1 MAHRIESAL
10 ISGEASAEVMLR
22 RVDREPV
29 PFLVVGRR
37 VILDGK
43 PHIVGVGTDLTERKF
58 AERAIKRLNTE
69 LERRV
74 AERTSQLS
82 AALNE
87 RPGNELGRPG
97 RAEPGQGVRGD
108 NDSQSSVDSGSDS
121 LSSSSASGISP

>member
-1 MAHRIESAL
+1 
-10 ISGEASAEVMLR
+10 
-22 RVDREPV
+22 
-29 PFLVVGRR
+29 VV
-37 VILDGK
+37 LDGK

-87 RPGNELGRPG
+87 LESFSYSVSHDLRAPLRVLLAQCAQVAIGQRLHELLDLVTRQKAAQQRYTRGALARLEQVQAEKQQQRQREDFHQSRPKG
-97 RAEPGQGVRGD
+97 
-108 NDSQSSVDSGSDS
+108 
-121 LSSSSASGISP
+121 

>member
-1 MAHRIESAL
+1 MLWNRFVSELTGLPDAQLLNAEAESLVIPEQEPVMAHRIESAL
-10 ISGEASAEVMLR
+10 LTGEASAEVMLR
-22 RVDREPV
+22 RNDKEPV

-74 AERTSQLS
+74 FCKKTGGNQ
-82 AALNE
+82 
-87 RPGNELGRPG
+87 RPGGLTR
-97 RAEPGQGVRGD
+97 
-108 NDSQSSVDSGSDS
+108 
-121 LSSSSASGISP
+121 